1 MDPLD
6 QWLIELKRCIYS
18 ACLLSCQIRNF
29 FLTTPS
35 SHSNWSKKYKRWA
48 LEDNIPGEDLARVG
62 IFAWNNPNIYHT
74 QAGRGGTEP
83 NSGINIGYFVL
94 NQRNAPLSDIFY
106 QLMPK
111 VRLSTIFS
119 AGLLPKN
126 KNKEKYWLWNKSQNW
141 RRRT

>member
-1 MDPLD
+1 MDPQD

-94 NQRNAPLSDIFY
+94 NQRNAPFSDSLY
-106 QLMPK
+106 QLPK
-111 VRLSTIFS
+111 VRHSTRFS
-119 AGLLPKN
+119 ADLLPKSEN
-126 KNKEKYWLWNKSQNW
+126 KAKYWLWNKSRLSLQNW
-141 RRRT
+141 R